1 MPAAPPNI
9 LLVMFDQLAPQFLP
23 IYGHGLVEAP
33 AMAALAE
40 AGAVFDSAYCNS
52 PLCAPSRFSMLSGQ
66 YCSRIGAYDNA
77 AEFPSDIP
85 TVAHYLRAQGYR
97 TCLAGKMHFVGPD
110 QLHGFEER
118 LTTDMYPADFG
129 WTPDWQHPEQRFFW
143 HHNMQSVVEA
153 GIFARTL
160 ALDFDDEVAFQSVR
174 KIYDMARD
182 ADSRPFFMTV
192 SFMQPHDPYMTAQRY
207 WDRYDHERIDMP
219 EVPGLC
225 DDEHSR
231 RLYRACG
238 MDEYRITDAHV
249 RNARHAYYGMISY
262 LDEQLEA
269 LRTAVETAGFDDST
283 LWILTSDHGDMLG
296 EHGLW
301 YKMHFFEH
309 AVRVPLILSGP
320 EIPAR
325 RMRADVSL
333 LDLLPTLLDYAS
345 DGAPPQAAAPLD
357 GESLL
362 PLLAGAEPE
371 GPRRTV
377 MAEYLAE
384 GTAAPML
391 MQKKNGYKYTSCR
404 GDAARLYHVDTDPR
418 EARNLC
424 ANPDYAAI
432 ESAFRASAERHW
444 DSDAISEAV
453 IASQR
458 RRRFSHAALQ
468 VGKIRSWDFQP
479 FQDASRQYNRNLA
492 GEMYDTDR
500 RARIPHRDP
509 PTPDGGDERGP

>member
-1 MPAAPPNI
+1 MPAAAPNI
-9 LLVMFDQLAPQFLP
+9 VLVMFDQLAPQFLP
-23 IYGHGLVEAP
+23 FYGHALVKAP

-40 AGAVFDSAYCNS
+40 AGAVFENAYCNS

-77 AEFPSDIP
+77 AEFPADIP
-85 TVAHYLRAQGYR
+85 TVAHYLRALGYR

-129 WTPDWQHPEQRFFW
+129 WTPDWEHPERRFFW
-143 HHNMQSVVEA
+143 NHNMQSVVEA
-153 GIFARTL
+153 GIYARTL

-182 ADSRPFFMTV
+182 GDPRPFFMTV
-192 SFMQPHDPYMTAQRY
+192 SFMQPHDPYMTPQRY
-207 WDRYDHERIDMP
+207 WERYDHGGIDMP
-219 EVPGLC
+219 HVPDLGA
-225 DDEHSR
+225 DAHSQ
-231 RLYRACG
+231 RLYRACA
-238 MDEYRITDAHV
+238 MDEYRISDTHV
-249 RNARHAYYGMISY
+249 RNARHAYYGMIGY
-262 LDEQLEA
+262 LDDQLAA
-269 LRTAVETAGFDDST
+269 LRRAVETAGLDDNT
-283 LWILTSDHGDMLG
+283 LWVLTSDHGDMLG

-309 AVRVPLILSGP
+309 AVRVPLILAGP

-325 RMRADVSL
+325 RVEADVSL
-333 LDLLPTLLDYAS
+333 LDLLPTLLDYATA
-345 DGAPPQAAAPLD
+345 GAPLQAAAPLD

-362 PLLAGAEPE
+362 PMLAAGASE
-371 GPRRTV
+371 GAGRTV
-377 MAEYLAE
+377 IAEYLAE

-391 MQKKNGYKYTSCR
+391 MQKNNGYKHISCR
-404 GDAARLYHVDTDPR
+404 GDPGQLFHLQTDPWER
-418 EARNLC
+418 QDLC
-424 ANPDYAAI
+424 GHPDYAGI
-432 ESAFRASAERHW
+432 ESAFGSGAERHW
-444 DSDAISEAV
+444 DGEALREAV

-468 VGKIRSWDFQP
+468 LGKTRSWDFQP

-500 RARIPHRDP
+500 RARIPYRDP
-509 PTPDGGDERGP
+509 PVADGDEG